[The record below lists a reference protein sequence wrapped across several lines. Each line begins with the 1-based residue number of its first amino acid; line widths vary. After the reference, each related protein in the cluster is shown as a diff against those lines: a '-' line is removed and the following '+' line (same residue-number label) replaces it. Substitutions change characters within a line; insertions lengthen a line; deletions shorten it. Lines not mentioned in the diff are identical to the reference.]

1 MKNGEIFYSFDIN
14 TLRVIKLCVVNSK
27 EGYVNAVEV
36 YGTTTCNLRP
46 VACFDI
52 YFTPEEAY
60 KGMLESVNRISEI
73 YFRED
78 YGEQNGKES
87 EQ

>member
-1 MKNGEIFYSFDIN
+1 MKNGDIFYSFDIN

-36 YGTTTCNLRP
+36 YGTTTCNVRP
-46 VACFDI
+46 VAHYDI

-60 KGMLESVNRISEI
+60 KGMLESVKQISEI

-78 YGEQNGKES
+78 YGEQTES
-87 EQ
+87 EE